1 MPRLPPSQVPEVDY
15 LVTSVRPTF
24 GALPDAVRAE
34 LGAVARSPVARA
46 AAPVT
51 SGFSGAY
58 AGRLL
63 LEDGREVFAKA
74 GGAGLPHVLEAL
86 AQEAA
91 ILPQLSAL
99 RCPTRLVGAGE
110 LLVDG
115 VQWRLLVLDVVHGRQ
130 PGGPWTQADADA
142 TVRTCVEI
150 ASTPAEVV
158 ERVTSTPLALDLAL
172 EGGAHATLADLA
184 VGGRAWP
191 SGITR
196 PAGHGTRELVE
207 LAARAERACRGEAL
221 VHWDIRPDNL
231 LVESDGTV
239 RVCDW
244 NWVRVGPPWVDLVS
258 LWPRMARQGID
269 VRAHRSAP
277 VLQGARDDDIDAFLA
292 ALAGFL
298 LEDVDE
304 PPPPGCTVSLRKH
317 QLLLADATLR
327 LVSERR
333 GWSMLRG

>member
-1 MPRLPPSQVPEVDY
+1 MRPLPPSRLPELDY
-15 LVTSVRPTF
+15 LDTSVRPTF
-24 GALPDAVRAE
+24 GALPDAVHAE
-34 LGAVARSPVARA
+34 LVALAGSPVARA

-91 ILPQLSAL
+91 ILPQLAGL

-110 LLVDG
+110 VLVDG
-115 VQWRLLVLDVVHGRQ
+115 ELWRLLVLDVVDGRQ
-130 PGGPWTQADADA
+130 PGGPWTRTDADA

-150 ASTPAEVV
+150 ASTPSEVV
-158 ERVTSTPLALDLAL
+158 ERVTSTPLALDLAQD
-172 EGGAHATLADLA
+172 GGGHATLKDLA
-184 VGGRAWP
+184 VGARRWP

-196 PAGHGTRELVE
+196 PAGKDTSELVE
-207 LAARAERACRGEAL
+207 LASRAERACRGEAL
-221 VHWDIRPDNL
+221 AHWDIRPDNL

-244 NWVRVGPPWVDLVS
+244 NWVRVGPPWADLVS
-258 LWPRMARQGID
+258 LWPQMARHGID
-269 VRAHRSAP
+269 VRAHRTAP
-277 VLQGARDDDIDAFLA
+277 VLDGAPDDDIDAFLA

-327 LVSERR
+327 LVGERR